1 MERGIGETECR
12 RIGECENRWVAS
24 LRVGGWFTLR
34 WALAPLL
41 ILLIAAPVMA
51 APPSLAGLPGSINI
65 NLEGTPGRQTYS
77 IPIQIL
83 LFLTLLTFLPAII
96 LSITSFTRIAIVF
109 HFLRQALG
117 TAETPSNQIILGLTL
132 FLTFFIM
139 SPILEQINTEALQP
153 MMAGSVT
160 QTQAL
165 DAAVKPLRSFMMKYT
180 REKDLALFMNIAK
193 KPRPR
198 NADDIPTSVMI
209 PAFMISELKT
219 AFQIGFVLFLPF
231 LIIDMVVATV
241 LLSMGMMQLPPIMV
255 SMPFKILLFIMVDG
269 WNLIVGS
276 LVRSFY

>member
-1 MERGIGETECR
+1 LLKTFT
-12 RIGECENRWVAS
+12 S
-24 LRVGGWFTLR
+24 LLLLL
-34 WALAPLL
+34 ALCSPAF
-41 ILLIAAPVMA
+41 A
-51 APPSLAGLPGSINI
+51 APPNPRSINI
-65 NLEGTPGRQTYS
+65 NLDGASGKQSYS
-77 IPIQIL
+77 IPVQIL

-109 HFLRQALG
+109 HFLRQAMG

-139 SPILEQINTEALQP
+139 SPIVEQINDDALQP
-153 MMAGSVT
+153 MMAGALS

-165 DAAVKPLRSFMMKYT
+165 EAAVKPLRVFMMKYT
-180 REKDLALFMNIAK
+180 REKDLALFLNIAK

-198 NADDIPTSVMI
+198 NADDIPTNVMI

-231 LIIDMVVATV
+231 LVIDMVVATV
-241 LLSMGMMQLPPIMV
+241 LLSMGMMQLPPVMV

-276 LVRSFY
+276 LVKSFY

>member
-1 MERGIGETECR
+1 
-12 RIGECENRWVAS
+12 
-24 LRVGGWFTLR
+24 LRKILTL
-34 WALAPLL
+34 LLL
-41 ILLIAAPVMA
+41 ILVLASPALA
-51 APPSLAGLPGSINI
+51 APPVPGSINI
-65 NLEGTPGRQTYS
+65 NLDGSSGKQTYS
-77 IPIQIL
+77 IPVQIL

-109 HFLRQALG
+109 HFLRQAMG

-139 SPILEQINTEALQP
+139 SPILEQINDDALQP
-153 MMAGSVT
+153 MMNGALT
-160 QTQAL
+160 QTQAPE
-165 DAAVKPLRSFMMKYT
+165 AAAKPLRGFMMKYT
-180 REKDLALFMNIAK
+180 REKDLALFLHIAK

-231 LIIDMVVATV
+231 LVIDMVVATV
-241 LLSMGMMQLPPIMV
+241 LLSMGMMQLPPVMV

-276 LVRSFY
+276 LVKSFY

>member
-1 MERGIGETECR
+1 MRK
-12 RIGECENRWVAS
+12 
-24 LRVGGWFTLR
+24 TLT
-34 WALAPLL
+34 LLFL
-41 ILLIAAPVMA
+41 ILVLASPALA
-51 APPSLAGLPGSINI
+51 APPVPGNINI
-65 NLEGTPGRQTYS
+65 NLDGSSGKQTYS
-77 IPIQIL
+77 IPVQIL

-109 HFLRQALG
+109 HFLRQAMG

-139 SPILEQINTEALQP
+139 SPILEQINDDALQP
-153 MMAGSVT
+153 MMAGALT

-165 DAAVKPLRSFMMKYT
+165 EAAVKPLRGFMMKYT
-180 REKDLALFMNIAK
+180 REKDLALFLNIAK

-231 LIIDMVVATV
+231 LVIDMVVATV
-241 LLSMGMMQLPPIMV
+241 LLSMGMMQLPPVMV

-276 LVRSFY
+276 LVKSFY

>member
-1 MERGIGETECR
+1 MSRLIPVLAIT
-12 RIGECENRWVAS
+12 IIFA
-24 LRVGGWFTLR
+24 F
-34 WALAPLL
+34 AAPLF
-41 ILLIAAPVMA
+41 AASPLQV
-51 APPSLAGLPGSINI
+51 PGSINI
-65 NLEGTPGRQTYS
+65 NLEGNHGRQSYS

-96 LSITSFTRIAIVF
+96 MSVTSFTRIVIVF

-117 TAETPSNQIILGLTL
+117 TAETPSNQIIIGLTL

-139 SPILEQINTEALQP
+139 SPVVEQVNQDALQP
-153 MMAGSVT
+153 IMAGSID
-160 QTQAL
+160 QGQAW
-165 DAAVKPLRSFMMKYT
+165 DAAVKPLRAFMMRFT
-180 REKDLALFMNIAK
+180 REKDLALFMNITK
-193 KPRPR
+193 RPRPR
-198 NADDIPTSVMI
+198 NADDIPTSVMV

-241 LLSMGMMQLPPIMV
+241 LLSMGMMQLPPVMV

-276 LVRSFY
+276 LVKSFY